1 MVEDSLSSHRSG
13 VGGLEVSRFAALR
26 RLLQSRDLTFLME
39 AHSGLSAKI
48 VEKAGFLG
56 IWASGLS
63 ISAMLGVR
71 DNNEASW
78 TQVLDVLEFMADAT
92 KLPILADSDT
102 GYGNFNN
109 VRRLVRK
116 LCQRDI
122 AGICI
127 EDKLFPKSN
136 SFVSE
141 RQPLADVD
149 EFCGRIKAGKDSQT
163 DNDFSIVARTEA
175 LVSGHSLDEALRR
188 AESYH
193 AAGADAVLVHSK
205 QSSAT
210 EILAFMERWDK
221 RCPVVIVPTTYHATP
236 TEIFRRAGI
245 STVIWANHLVRASI
259 TAMQETVQQ
268 IFADQSLHEVEGR
281 VAPLHEV
288 FGLVGNQELEDAARR
303 YLPVKNPVRGI
314 VLAASRGDGLH
325 ALTKDQPKCMI
336 DIRGQPLLRRLV
348 DTLWDCGVRHVTV
361 VRGYHKEAIA
371 LRDVCMVDNEDYETT
386 GEVASLV
393 AAYDRLDGE
402 AVVVYGDVLFR
413 RYILDGLL
421 ATPGDIVIAVD
432 ALWKHNGGHQADGY
446 DLVVTDRG
454 FSGHYLEDSPVT
466 LRSIGNA
473 IDPTDVCGEW
483 IGLLRMTAKG
493 ARQVREELDRMV
505 ADGSWA
511 SANMSMLI
519 ARLAARYTVG
529 VHYITSHWLDVDTVL
544 DLADAR
550 NFS

>member
-1 MVEDSLSSHRSG
+1 
-13 VGGLEVSRFAALR
+13 
-26 RLLQSRDLTFLME
+26 
-39 AHSGLSAKI
+39 
-48 VEKAGFLG
+48 
-56 IWASGLS
+56 
-63 ISAMLGVR
+63 
-71 DNNEASW
+71 
-78 TQVLDVLEFMADAT
+78 
-92 KLPILADSDT
+92 
-102 GYGNFNN
+102 
-109 VRRLVRK
+109 
-116 LCQRDI
+116 
-122 AGICI
+122 
-127 EDKLFPKSN
+127 
-136 SFVSE
+136 
-141 RQPLADVD
+141 
-149 EFCGRIKAGKDSQT
+149 
-163 DNDFSIVARTEA
+163 
-175 LVSGHSLDEALRR
+175 
-188 AESYH
+188 
-193 AAGADAVLVHSK
+193 
-205 QSSAT
+205 
-210 EILAFMERWDK
+210 
-221 RCPVVIVPTTYHATP
+221 
-236 TEIFRRAGI
+236 
-245 STVIWANHLVRASI
+245 
-259 TAMQETVQQ
+259 
-268 IFADQSLHEVEGR
+268 
-281 VAPLHEV
+281 
-288 FGLVGNQELEDAARR
+288 
-303 YLPVKNPVRGI
+303 

-432 ALWKHNGGHQADGY
+432 ALWKHNGGHQADGC

-466 LRSIGNA
+466 LSSIGNA

-493 ARQVREELDRMV
+493 ARRVREELDRMV

-544 DLADAR
+544 DLANAR